1 MIEKQQAVP
10 SIQVLTKLFM
20 KSDINEHKKHML
32 RKKYKWFICDKWHI
46 SKSKSCPLKVAPELN
61 NLHTVENMSL

>member
-1 MIEKQQAVP
+1 MIEKRQAVP

-32 RKKYKWFICDKWHI
+32 RKKIQMIH
-46 SKSKSCPLKVAPELN
+46 
-61 NLHTVENMSL
+61 M